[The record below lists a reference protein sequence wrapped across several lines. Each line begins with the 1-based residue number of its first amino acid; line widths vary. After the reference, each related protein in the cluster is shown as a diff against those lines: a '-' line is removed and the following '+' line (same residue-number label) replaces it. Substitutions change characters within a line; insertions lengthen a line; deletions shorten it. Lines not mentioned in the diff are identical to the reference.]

1 MPRLAVSSSKDE
13 WTEVAWSLFQKQQFS
28 EAELAFERAGLP
40 KERRIAHA
48 YLLRNSALASSAAL
62 ATESGHSASAIERC
76 TTVAQAFVQC
86 AEEAEDLEDKRSY
99 RRIAGQYYALAGNDR
114 AAAQA
119 FYDAGFYDEAAKHYR
134 AAGMFDDAV
143 RVVQKHREVD
153 TSLAES
159 IISVAKLQFSRENE
173 IE

>member
-13 WTEVAWSLFQKQQFS
+13 WAEVAWSLFQKQQFS

-48 YLLRNSALASSAAL
+48 YFLRNSALASSAGL
-62 ATESGHSASAIERC
+62 VEGGHSASAIERC
-76 TTVAQAFVQC
+76 TIVAQAFVQC
-86 AEEAEDLEDKRSY
+86 AEEAEDAEDKCSY
-99 RRIAGQYYALAGNDR
+99 HRIAGQYYALAGNDR

-143 RVVQKHREVD
+143 RVVQQHHEVD
-153 TSLAES
+153 ISLAES